1 MIKGNNNTSGNAKV
15 ICNLQILQLKKHEIS
30 LPYTNGIRKISY
42 HGVCFYIILCYGQIS
57 IATILT
63 AHPHS

>member
-1 MIKGNNNTSGNAKV
+1 MIKGSNNTSGNAEV
-15 ICNLQILQLKKHEIS
+15 ICNFQILQLKKHEIS

-42 HGVCFYIILCYGQIS
+42 IGVFLYYPLYVQIF